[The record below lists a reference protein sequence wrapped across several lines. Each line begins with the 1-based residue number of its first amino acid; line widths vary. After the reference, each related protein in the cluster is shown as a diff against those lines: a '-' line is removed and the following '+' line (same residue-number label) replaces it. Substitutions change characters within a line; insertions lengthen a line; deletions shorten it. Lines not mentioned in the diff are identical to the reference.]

1 MQFRMIAPSAAAS
14 FLPACHVVTAASL
27 LLAAVVLHDS
37 ARAEDVPG
45 VTSDEI
51 RIGSFG
57 AFAGQGYLYGRLT
70 MNGIDAVFN
79 KINVDGGIN
88 GRKLVLIREDDRCDP
103 ETAVTAI
110 RTLVSVHKVFAL
122 LGGGC
127 SNATLAARS
136 KIEKAQIPFNNVA
149 SVADAISQPV
159 SKYIYTTQLTA
170 TIESVAQL
178 QYAIDRGAKKIAVV
192 AQHDAWGKAG
202 YDPLVADFTKRNLT
216 PVIDLQIG
224 PEDQDASQ
232 QALRIVEIGADVVL
246 LVLYPK
252 PATAVTRGLAKL
264 GYKPMLIGQTAI
276 DPLTL
281 VTDVGVPG
289 AADRYV
295 TPAAVRHLPSDSEMK
310 TWTTLLKN
318 MLPHEEPSTFNL
330 MGVGAAQVMVA
341 ALKAA
346 GPDLTRE
353 GYLAAMA
360 HIRVETD
367 TLSSTIVCNDPV
379 SHQCNTTPAW
389 IGMVDGRPG
398 MINPR
403 N

>member
-1 MQFRMIAPSAAAS
+1 MEFRTIAPGTAAI
-14 FLPACHVVTAASL
+14 FLPTFHVLTAASL
-27 LLAAVVLHDS
+27 LLAAVVLQDS
-37 ARAEDVPG
+37 AHAEDVPG

-57 AFAGQGYLYGRLT
+57 AFAGQGYLYGGLT
-70 MNGIDAVFN
+70 MNGIDAVFH
-79 KINVDGGIN
+79 KVNVDGGIN
-88 GRKLVLIREDDRCDP
+88 GRKLVLVREDDRCDH

-136 KIEKAQIPFNNVA
+136 EIEKAQIPFNNVA

-178 QYAIDRGAKKIAVV
+178 QYAIDHGAKKIAVV

-202 YDPLVADFTKRNLT
+202 YNPLVADFKKRNLS

-232 QALRIVEIGADVVL
+232 QALRIAEVGADAVL

-252 PATAVTRGLAKL
+252 PGTAVIRGLGNL

-276 DPLTL
+276 DPLAL
-281 VTDVGVPG
+281 ANDVGVPG

-295 TPAAVRHLPSDSEMK
+295 TPATVRYLPSDSEMK
-310 TWTTLLKN
+310 GWATLLKK
-318 MLPHEEPSTFNL
+318 MFPHEEPSTFNL

-341 ALKAA
+341 ALKVA
-346 GPDLTRE
+346 GPNLTRE
-353 GYLAAMA
+353 RYLGAMT
-360 HIRVETD
+360 HITVETD

-379 SHQCNTTPAW
+379 SHQCNTRPAW
-389 IGMVDGRPG
+389 IGMVNGRPG
-398 MINPR
+398 MISPR